1 MHSYGCQVTGKYK
14 SALATHGFTAFA
26 GDDAR
31 IQPGNLQEAM
41 LHETAVAWVRT
52 RLHRT
57 LPKRPWEEDD
67 DTYAKRLKAAAAY
80 INDNYKVADLC
91 LEFPARVASILE
103 AEGGR
108 IKK

>member
-1 MHSYGCQVTGKYK
+1 VTGEYK
-14 SALATHGFTAFA
+14 SASGTHGFTAFA

-31 IQPGNLQEAM
+31 IQPGNLQEATM
-41 LHETAVAWVRT
+41 QEMAVAWARSS
-52 RLHRT
+52 LDRT
-57 LPKRPWEEDD
+57 LPKRPREEDD

>member
-1 MHSYGCQVTGKYK
+1 M
-14 SALATHGFTAFA
+14 
-26 GDDAR
+26 
-31 IQPGNLQEAM
+31 
-41 LHETAVAWVRT
+41 RT
-52 RLHRT
+52 RLHIT

-80 INDNYKVADLC
+80 INESYNVADLC

>member
-1 MHSYGCQVTGKYK
+1 MTGEYK

-52 RLHRT
+52 RLDRT
-57 LPKRPWEEDD
+57 LPKRPWEYYD
-67 DTYAKRLKAAAAY
+67 DTYAKRLKVAAAY
-80 INDNYKVADLC
+80 TNYSYYVADL
-91 LEFPARVASILE
+91 
-103 AEGGR
+103 
-108 IKK
+108 

>member
-1 MHSYGCQVTGKYK
+1 MHAYWRQVTVEYK
-14 SALATHGFTAFA
+14 SALATHGFKAFA

-31 IQPGNLQEAM
+31 VQPGNLQEAM

-52 RLHRT
+52 RLDRT

-67 DTYAKRLKAAAAY
+67 DAYAKRLKAAAAY
-80 INDNYKVADLC
+80 INESHNVSGLC

>member
-1 MHSYGCQVTGKYK
+1 MCVCVHLYGCQVTGEYK

-67 DTYAKRLKAAAAY
+67 DTYAKRLKAAGPLTNTPQARAWPLQPTLFLES
-80 INDNYKVADLC
+80 INHGA
-91 LEFPARVASILE
+91 
-103 AEGGR
+103 G
-108 IKK
+108 